1 MWAITPSYGY
11 ILGEVQEHGCSLSPL
26 RRRGV
31 MDLLM
36 PHGGEFWLQ
45 AGACEAPQCGSQQAE
60 MVSAVG
66 RAAIPLSHVGLIC
79 LDAVLNF

>member
-1 MWAITPSYGY
+1 
-11 ILGEVQEHGCSLSPL
+11 
-26 RRRGV
+26 

>member
-1 MWAITPSYGY
+1 
-11 ILGEVQEHGCSLSPL
+11 
-26 RRRGV
+26 

-36 PHGGEFWLQ
+36 PHAGEFWLQ

-60 MVSAVG
+60 MVSACW
-66 RAAIPLSHVGLIC
+66 AAILLSHVGVIC